1 MRRIEV
7 ARPKKY
13 TNEDLLELLRQT
25 RSEITED
32 LTPYLLEKH
41 TGVSK
46 TVWLTRMAKEIE
58 QLNHAFNNP
67 YNDSRGINPLPLDNV
82 LTIYEK
88 YKDNEKVLLTKLRS
102 YDIFVNNIL
111 KMASKVSGL
120 EVTLHQKESASEER
134 IQELE
139 EKVDVL
145 KEERDHFE
153 KEYLETIGQSAY
165 REQYRTRETEEPLSL
180 EKKEN
185 AEIVDFIG
193 RNSDLF
199 D

>member
-46 TVWLTRMAKEIE
+46 TVWRTRMAKEIE

-120 EVTLHQKESASEER
+120 EVTLHQKESASEQK

-139 EKVDVL
+139 EKVAVL
-145 KEERDHFE
+145 QEERDHFE
-153 KEYLETIGQSAY
+153 KEYLETIGQSTY
-165 REQYRTRETEEPLSL
+165 RKQYRTRETKEPLSL
-180 EKKEN
+180 DRKEN
-185 AEIVDFIG
+185 VEIVDFIG
-193 RNSDLF
+193 RNRDLF

>member
-46 TVWLTRMAKEIE
+46 TVWRTRMVKEIE
-58 QLNHAFNNP
+58 QLNQAFNNP
-67 YNDSRGINPLPLDNV
+67 YNHSRDINPLPLDNV

-88 YKDNEKVLLTKLRS
+88 YKHNEKVLLTKLKS

-120 EVTLHQKESASEER
+120 EVTLHQKESASEQK

-139 EKVDVL
+139 EKVAVL
-145 KEERDHFE
+145 QEERDHFE

>member
-13 TNEDLLELLRQT
+13 INEDLLELLRQT

-46 TVWLTRMAKEIE
+46 TVWRTRMAKEIE
-58 QLNHAFNNP
+58 QLNQAFNNP
-67 YNDSRGINPLPLDNV
+67 FNDSRGINPLPLDNV

-88 YKDNEKVLLTKLRS
+88 YKYNEKVLLTKLKS

-120 EVTLHQKESASEER
+120 EVTLQQKESASEER

-139 EKVDVL
+139 EKVAVL
-145 KEERDHFE
+145 KKERDHFE

-165 REQYRTRETEEPLSL
+165 REQYRTRETEESLSL

-185 AEIVDFIG
+185 AGIVDFIG

>member
-1 MRRIEV
+1 M

-13 TNEDLLELLRQT
+13 TDEDLLELLRQT

-41 TGVSK
+41 TGISK
-46 TVWLTRMAKEIE
+46 TVWRTRMAKEIK

-82 LTIYEK
+82 LTIYGK
-88 YKDNEKVLLTKLRS
+88 YKDNEKVLLTKLKS

-111 KMASKVSGL
+111 KTASKVRGL
-120 EVTLHQKESASEER
+120 EVTLQQKESASEQR

-145 KEERDHFE
+145 KGERDHFE

-165 REQYRTRETEEPLSL
+165 REQYRTRETKEPLSL